1 MKPSLLHL
9 PILKRVLKPLTKVG
23 LKDSSD
29 LLLRCV
35 LGCIYPFIYIKYM
48 LATLLAV
55 FSCSPGTL
63 RGFLLGL

>member
-1 MKPSLLHL
+1 MKSSLLHL
-9 PILKRVLKPLTKVG
+9 TILRRVLKPLTKVG

-35 LGCIYPFIYIKYM
+35 LGCIYPFIYM

-55 FSCSPGTL
+55 CNCSPGTL